1 MECSNNKV
9 TEIRWHARGGQGA
22 VTASKTLVEMI
33 LPKNMYFQSFPE
45 YGPERMGAPIQVFN
59 RISSSPISVYCGITD
74 PDVILVLDTT
84 LMDVLDVTSG
94 LKKNGIIIVNTSLN
108 PNELS
113 EAYGLQD
120 YRLYTVDATHI
131 ALDVIGRPFAN
142 IPMLGAFL
150 KVSGLLEKEEAIENL
165 RSSFSKKY
173 SSRVVDMNIEALK
186 RAYEEVRL
194 HEKVGSKRH

>member
-120 YRLYTVDATHI
+120 YRCLLYT
-131 ALDVIGRPFAN
+131 
-142 IPMLGAFL
+142 
-150 KVSGLLEKEEAIENL
+150 
-165 RSSFSKKY
+165 
-173 SSRVVDMNIEALK
+173 SRCV
-186 RAYEEVRL
+186 
-194 HEKVGSKRH
+194 